1 MDGPAAWRSHLKPV
15 AKKHPA
21 ERAPEPVEPRGPGK
35 PRAGAAPQKA
45 PGSSEGG
52 VCITLSPV
60 QPDRTPGPAG
70 PQPSRSAAASP
81 AAPSPSGRRKLAVP
95 PSLDLSGSWL
105 QPRPP
110 RQEAPGQGPK
120 DTPGRPL
127 GPADTPA
134 SPGRAVTSPVRLHP
148 DYLPPEEIQRQAQ
161 QIQRQLDALELRGVD
176 LERRLRAAEGD
187 ASEDALMVDWFRLI
201 HEKQLLLRL
210 ESELMYK
217 AKDQS
222 LEEKQLDILDELRQL
237 MARPEGLKSP
247 RDRQREQDLLTQ
259 YVSTV
264 NDRSDIVDFLDEDR
278 LREQEEDEVLET
290 MIQRLDLQRKKSKF
304 RFSKIWSPKGRSR
317 TPE

>member
-1 MDGPAAWRSHLKPV
+1 M
-15 AKKHPA
+15 
-21 ERAPEPVEPRGPGK
+21 
-35 PRAGAAPQKA
+35 
-45 PGSSEGG
+45 
-52 VCITLSPV
+52 
-60 QPDRTPGPAG
+60 
-70 PQPSRSAAASP
+70 
-81 AAPSPSGRRKLAVP
+81 P
-95 PSLDLSGSWL
+95 PSLDVSGSWL

-110 RQEAPGQGPK
+110 RQEASVQGPMDK
-120 DTPGRPL
+120 LGRPL
-127 GPADTPA
+127 GPADAPA
-134 SPGRAVTSPVRLHP
+134 CPGKAVTSPVRLHP

-161 QIQRQLDALELRGVD
+161 QIQRQLDVLELRGVD

-290 MIQRLDLQRKKSKF
+290 MIQSLGLQRKKSKF

>member
-1 MDGPAAWRSHLKPV
+1 M
-15 AKKHPA
+15 
-21 ERAPEPVEPRGPGK
+21 EPRVPGK
-35 PRAGAAPQKA
+35 PGAGAAPQKV
-45 PGSSEGG
+45 PGTSEGG
-52 VCITLSPV
+52 VCITLTPLR
-60 QPDRTPGPAG
+60 PARTPGPAG
-70 PQPSRSAAASP
+70 PQPSLSVASP
-81 AAPSPSGRRKLAVP
+81 PATPSPSGRRKLAVP
-95 PSLDLSGSWL
+95 PSLDVSGSWL
-105 QPRPP
+105 QPKPPEDRPP
-110 RQEAPGQGPK
+110 PQDK
-120 DTPGRPL
+120 PGRPL
-127 GPADTPA
+127 GPADAPA
-134 SPGRAVTSPVRLHP
+134 SPGTAVTSPVRLHP

-161 QIQRQLDALELRGVD
+161 QIERQLDALELRGVD

-222 LEEKQLDILDELRQL
+222 LEEKQLDLLGELRQL

-247 RDRQREQDLLTQ
+247 RDRQREQDLLAQ

-304 RFSKIWSPKGRSR
+304 RFSKIWSPKSRSS
-317 TPE
+317 TPQ